1 MKIRAPFGLYFQEL
15 HSFTAR
21 LYNSW
26 SASDRVVFDCA
37 VPTWKV
43 ENAIATANI
52 GATFIVFTFLDYSRV
67 VLTQA
72 AGGEAS
78 TLLQSVGGGNLP
90 VAGQAR

>member
-1 MKIRAPFGLYFQEL
+1 MKIRAPFRLYFQEL

-26 SASDRVVFDCA
+26 SAADRDVFDYA
-37 VPTWKV
+37 TPTWKV
-43 ENAIATANI
+43 ENAITTANI

-78 TLLQSVGGGNLP
+78 TLTTKRGRREP
-90 VAGQAR
+90 